1 MKRGESSFGKAFL
14 SKKRFALVEIAVV
27 LFSVFLVALPGMG
40 IAADQTTQEANA
52 TTITTSSED
61 DYVLGVY
68 GNANEDDTIDMR
80 DLTYVKLIFFGKK
93 PETELADAKYDGKIN
108 PLDFIQIKLII
119 VGKEKELTLVDSVDR
134 IVTVKKP
141 VERVVIAYWI
151 DAALTLQSL
160 KAEDVV
166 VGVTD
171 VIVNEPIL
179 FPELSE
185 LPCIGGLYPGLDYE
199 KILELEPD
207 VVLTGGAAVGMTSYD
222 EIQDKIE
229 SLNPDIVVLRFDHC
243 YPSSYTDEVR
253 KCGYIFDR
261 EEEAEEL
268 IDFIEGHLNEIEEK
282 VSDIPSDERTKVYSE
297 FFIDYYTG
305 GEGTVFNEYI
315 KMAGGKNIFSDISGY
330 LPAAEPEAVIG
341 RNPEVMLFHAG
352 EVTGIDIGYQTDDV
366 TGLRDKRDEIM
377 NRAGFA
383 NVPAVDS
390 GRVYT
395 CYSGI
400 ILTANYPVGVAY
412 YAKWFYPEE
421 FVDLDPNAIHQ
432 EYLTEFLR
440 IDFDLDEH
448 GVFVYHPEEHP
459 EGR

>member
-1 MKRGESSFGKAFL
+1 MKN
-14 SKKRFALVEIAVV
+14 KKKMIALVEIAVV
-27 LFSVFLVALPGMG
+27 LCSVFLVAIPA
-40 IAADQTTQEANA
+40 IAAEQITQELSASEVTA
-52 TTITTSSED
+52 TSED
-61 DYVLGVY
+61 NTLEIY

-119 VGKEKELTLVDSVDR
+119 VGKEKQLTLVDSADR
-134 IVTVKKP
+134 IVTANKP

-151 DAALTLQSL
+151 DAATTLQAL

-171 VIVNEPIL
+171 VIVNKPIL

-185 LPCIGGLYPGLDYE
+185 LPCIGGLYPCLDYE

-207 VVLTGGAAVGMTSYD
+207 VVLTGGAAVGMMSYD

-229 SLNPDIVVLRFDHC
+229 SLDPDIVVLRFDHC
-243 YPSSYTDEVR
+243 YPSSYPDEVR
-253 KCGYIFDR
+253 KLGYILDR

-268 IDFIEGHLNEIEEK
+268 IDFIERYLNEIEEK
-282 VSDIPSDERTKVYSE
+282 VSDISSDERTKVYIE
-297 FFIDYYTG
+297 FFMDYYTS

-315 KMAGGKNIFSDISGY
+315 EMAGGKNIFSDISGY
-330 LPAAEPEAVIG
+330 IYAAEPEAVIA
-341 RNPEVMLFHAG
+341 RNPEVIIHNVGGAYAG
-352 EVTGIDIGYQTDDV
+352 KVNYESDDV
-366 TGLRDKRDEIM
+366 TALRDKRDEIM

-383 NVPAVDS
+383 KVPAVDS

-395 CYSGI
+395 TGSDVV
-400 ILTANYPVGVAY
+400 LTAIYPVGVSY

-421 FVDLDPNAIHQ
+421 FADLDPNAIHQ
-432 EYLTEFLR
+432 EYLDRFLR

-448 GVFVYHPEEHP
+448 GVFVYHPEQHP

>member
-1 MKRGESSFGKAFL
+1 MKTKN
-14 SKKRFALVEIAVV
+14 KTFALLEIAVV
-27 LFSVFLVALPGMG
+27 LCSVFLVTLPG
-40 IAADQTTQEANA
+40 IAAADQNVQQEMQKVITPEVTTA
-52 TTITTSSED
+52 SED
-61 DYVLGVY
+61 DYILEIY
-68 GNANEDDTIDMR
+68 SNANEDDTIDMR
-80 DLTYVKLIFFGKK
+80 DFTYTARIILELED
-93 PETELADAKYDGKIN
+93 PTDLADANFDGEITVG
-108 PLDFIQIKLII
+108 DMAQIGLII
-119 VGKEKELTLVDSVDR
+119 LGREHELTFVDSADR
-134 IVTVKKP
+134 IVTVNKP
-141 VERVVIAYWI
+141 VERVVIAYWM

-160 KAEDVV
+160 RAEDTV
-166 VGVTD
+166 VGVTQ
-171 VIVNEPIL
+171 VIVDKPIL

-185 LPCIGGLYPGLDYE
+185 LPCIGYGPIHDYLDYE
-199 KILELEPD
+199 TILGLEPD

-222 EIQDKIE
+222 EIQDTIQ

-268 IDFIEGHLNEIEEK
+268 IDFIEGHLSTIEER
-282 VSDIPSDERTKVYSE
+282 VSDISSDERTKVYIE
-297 FFIDYYTG
+297 FFMDYYTG

-315 KMAGGKNIFSDISGY
+315 EIAGGKNIFSDISGY
-330 LPAAEPEAVIG
+330 IYAAEPEAVIDL
-341 RNPEVMLFHAG
+341 NPEVIIHNVGGEYAG
-352 EVTGIDIGYQTDDV
+352 KVNYETDDV
-366 TGLRDKRDEIM
+366 TALRDKRDDIM

-395 CYSGI
+395 TGSDV
-400 ILTANYPVGVAY
+400 ILTAIYPVGVSY

-421 FVDLDPNAIHQ
+421 FGGLDPNAIHQ

-448 GVFVYHPEEHP
+448 GVFVYHPDEHP

>member
-1 MKRGESSFGKAFL
+1 MKTKN
-14 SKKRFALVEIAVV
+14 KIVVLVEIVIV
-27 LFSVFLVALPGMG
+27 LCSVFLVAFPT
-40 IAADQTTQEANA
+40 IAADKNVQQEMQKVITPEVTTA
-52 TTITTSSED
+52 SED
-61 DYVLGVY
+61 DYVLGIY

-80 DLTYVKLIFFGKK
+80 DFTFTARIICLLED
-93 PETELADAKYDGKIN
+93 ETTLADADHNFVVNVG
-108 PLDFIQIKLII
+108 DMTQIGLII
-119 VGKEKELTLVDSVDR
+119 LGRESKLTFVDSVDR
-134 IVTVKKP
+134 IVTVNKP

-160 KAEDVV
+160 KAEDTV
-166 VGVTD
+166 VGVTQ
-171 VIVNEPIL
+171 VIVDKPIL

-185 LPCIGGLYPGLDYE
+185 LPCIGYGPIHDYLDYE
-199 KILELEPD
+199 TILGLEPD

-222 EIQDKIE
+222 EIQDTIQ

-268 IDFIEGHLNEIEEK
+268 IDFIEGHLSTIEER
-282 VSDIPSDERTKVYSE
+282 VSDIPSDERTKVYIE
-297 FFIDYYTG
+297 FFMDYYTG

-315 KMAGGKNIFSDISGY
+315 EIAGGKNIFSDISGY
-330 LPAAEPEAVIG
+330 IYAAEPEAVID
-341 RNPEVMLFHAG
+341 RNPEVIIHNVGGEYAG
-352 EVTGIDIGYQTDDV
+352 KVNYETDDV
-366 TGLRDKRDEIM
+366 TALRDKRDDIL
-377 NRAGFA
+377 NRSGFD

-395 CYSGI
+395 TGSDV
-400 ILTANYPVGVAY
+400 ILTAIYPVGVSY

-421 FVDLDPNAIHQ
+421 FGELNPNAIHQ

-448 GVFVYHPEEHP
+448 GVFVYHPNEHP

>member
-1 MKRGESSFGKAFL
+1 MKTKT
-14 SKKRFALVEIAVV
+14 KMIALVEIAVV
-27 LFSVFLVALPGMG
+27 LCSVLLVALPT
-40 IAADQTTQEANA
+40 IAAEQTTQKVSAS
-52 TTITTSSED
+52 TITTASED

-119 VGKEKELTLVDSVDR
+119 VGKEKELTLVDSADR
-134 IVTVKKP
+134 LVTVNKP

-151 DAALTLQSL
+151 DAATTLQAL
-160 KAEDVV
+160 KAEDTV

-171 VIVNEPIL
+171 VIVNKPIL

-185 LPCIGGLYPGLDYE
+185 LPCIGGLYPCLDYE

-222 EIQDKIE
+222 EIQDTIQ

-243 YPSSYTDEVR
+243 DPSSYTDEV
-253 KCGYIFDR
+253 KKLGYIFDR
-261 EEEAEEL
+261 GEEAEEL
-268 IDFIEGHLNEIEEK
+268 IDFIEGHLSTIEER
-282 VSDIPSDERTKVYSE
+282 VSDIPSDERTKVYIE
-297 FFIDYYTG
+297 FFMDYYTS

-315 KMAGGKNIFSDISGY
+315 EMAGGKNIFSDISGY
-330 LPAAEPEAVIG
+330 IFAADPEAVIAC
-341 RNPEVMLFHAG
+341 NPGVIIHNVGGAYAG
-352 EVTGIDIGYQTDDV
+352 KVNYETDDV
-366 TGLRDKRDEIM
+366 TALRDKRDEIM
-377 NRAGFA
+377 NRPGFA
-383 NVPAVDS
+383 TIAAVES

-395 CYSGI
+395 TGSDVV
-400 ILTANYPVGVAY
+400 LTAIYFVGVAY
-412 YAKWFYPEE
+412 YAKWFYPEL
-421 FVDLDPNAIHQ
+421 FDDLDPNAIHQ
-432 EYLTEFLR
+432 EYLDRFLH
-440 IDFDLDEH
+440 IDFDLDNH
-448 GVFVYHPEEHP
+448 GVFAYHPEQHP

>member
-1 MKRGESSFGKAFL
+1 MKTKNKVVVL
-14 SKKRFALVEIAVV
+14 LEIAIV
-27 LFSVFLVALPGMG
+27 LCSVFLVAIPS

-68 GNANEDDTIDMR
+68 GNANEDNTIDMR

-160 KAEDVV
+160 KAEEVV
-166 VGVTD
+166 VGVTQ
-171 VIVNEPIL
+171 VIVDEPIL

-185 LPCIGGLYPGLDYE
+185 LPSIGYGPIHDYLDYE

-207 VVLTGGAAVGMTSYD
+207 VVLTGGAPVGLTSYD
-222 EIQDKIE
+222 EIQDTIQ
-229 SLNPDIVVLRFDHC
+229 SLDPDIVVLRFDCC

-261 EEEAEEL
+261 EEEAKEL
-268 IDFIEGHLNEIEEK
+268 IDFIEEHLSTIEEI
-282 VSDIPSDERTKVYSE
+282 VSDIPSDVRTKVYTE
-297 FFIDYYTG
+297 FFMDYYTG

-315 KMAGGKNIFSDISGY
+315 EMAGGKNIFSDISGY
-330 LPAAEPEAVIG
+330 LPAAEPEAVIAHQ
-341 RNPEVMLFHAG
+341 PEVIIHHPGMG
-352 EVTGIDIGYQTDDV
+352 VSVGYQTDDV
-366 TGLRDKRDEIM
+366 TEMRNKRDEIR

-390 GRVYT
+390 GRVYM
-395 CYSGI
+395 CMSNLVLNAI
-400 ILTANYPVGVAY
+400 YPVGVTY
-412 YAKWFYPEE
+412 YAKWFYPDE
-421 FVDLDPNAIHQ
+421 FAELDPNEIHQ
-432 EYLTEFLR
+432 EYLTRFLR
-440 IDFDLDEH
+440 IDYDLDNH
-448 GVFVYHPEEHP
+448 GVFVYHPEQHP
-459 EGR
+459 DGR

>member
-14 SKKRFALVEIAVV
+14 SKRRFALVEIAVV

-93 PETELADAKYDGKIN
+93 PETELANAKYDGKIN

-134 IVTVKKP
+134 IVMVKKP
-141 VERVVIAYWI
+141 VERVAIAYWI

-171 VIVNEPIL
+171 VIVDEPIL

-207 VVLTGGAAVGMTSYD
+207 VVLTGGAAVGQMSYD
-222 EIQDKIE
+222 AIHDMIQ
-229 SLNPDIVVLRFDHC
+229 SLNPDITVLRFYCC
-243 YPSSYTDEVR
+243 YPSSYIDEVR

-268 IDFIEGHLNEIEEK
+268 IDFIEGHLSTIEER
-282 VSDIPSDERTKVYSE
+282 VSDIPDDERTKVYSE
-297 FFIDYYTG
+297 FFMDYYTG
-305 GEGTVFNEYI
+305 GEGTTFNEYI
-315 KMAGGKNIFSDISGY
+315 EMAGGKNIFSDISGY
-330 LPAAEPEAVIG
+330 IYAADPEAVIA
-341 RNPEVMLFHAG
+341 RNPEVIIHHPGMG
-352 EVTGIDIGYQTDDV
+352 VSVGYQTDDV
-366 TGLRDKRDEIM
+366 TELRDKRDEIID
-377 NRAGFA
+377 RPGFA
-383 NVPAVDS
+383 AVEAVKS

-395 CYSGI
+395 CMSNLVLNAI
-400 ILTANYPVGVAY
+400 YPVGVSY
-412 YAKWFYPEE
+412 YAKWFYPELFE
-421 FVDLDPNAIHQ
+421 DLDPNAIHQ
-432 EYLTEFLR
+432 EYLDRFLR
-440 IDFDLDEH
+440 IDFDLDKH
-448 GVFVYHPEEHP
+448 GVFVYHPEQHP
-459 EGR
+459 DGR

>member
-1 MKRGESSFGKAFL
+1 MKTKNKLLTA
-14 SKKRFALVEIAVV
+14 IV
-27 LFSVFLVALPGMG
+27 LCMLFLVALPGIG
-40 IAADQTTQEANA
+40 IATAQEDK
-52 TTITTSSED
+52 TLDI
-61 DYVLGVY
+61 Y
-68 GNANEDDTIDMR
+68 GNANLDDTIDVC
-80 DLTYVKLIFFGKK
+80 DITYTARIFFGLED
-93 PETELADAKYDGKIN
+93 ETALADANNDTYIDTG
-108 PLDFIQIKLII
+108 DMWQEGLII
-119 VGKEKELTLVDSVDR
+119 LGRERELTFVDSVDR
-134 IVTVKKP
+134 IVTVNKP

-151 DAALTLQSL
+151 DAALTLQTL

-207 VVLTGGAAVGMTSYD
+207 VVLTGGAAVGMMSYD
-222 EIQDKIE
+222 EIQDTIQ

-268 IDFIEGHLNEIEEK
+268 IDFIEGHLSTIEER
-282 VSDIPSDERTKVYSE
+282 VSDIPDAERTKVYTE
-297 FFIDYYTG
+297 FFMDYYTS

-315 KMAGGKNIFSDISGY
+315 EMAGGKNIFSDISGY
-330 LPAAEPEAVIG
+330 IYAAEPEAVID

-352 EVTGIDIGYQTDDV
+352 GDIVDIGYQTDDV
-366 TGLRDKRDEIM
+366 TALRNKRDDIT
-377 NRAGFA
+377 NRTGFA

-395 CYSGI
+395 CHSNI
-400 ILTANYPVGVAY
+400 ILSVFYFVGVSY
-412 YAKWFYPEE
+412 YAKWFYPDE
-421 FVDLDPNAIHQ
+421 FSELDPNAIHQ
-432 EYLTEFLR
+432 EYLTRFLR
-440 IDFDLDEH
+440 IDYDLDNH
-448 GVFVYHPEEHP
+448 GVFVYHPQQHP
-459 EGR
+459 DGR